1 MRKRIAALVLAGGTI
16 AACGDGGTPPPP
28 PPPPEALAVGTAGPP
43 PRFVPATG
51 TVVAGGEVTWTNQAP
66 AAEGIVH
73 DITSDDNLW
82 TKPELAS
89 GESFSFTFEE
99 PGSYTYRCTLHAG
112 MTGVIHVE

>member
-1 MRKRIAALVLAGGTI
+1 MRMHIAALVLAGGLI
-16 AACGDGGTPPPP
+16 AACGDDGPIIDPPDA
-28 PPPPEALAVGTAGPP
+28 PETLAVGTAGPP
-43 PRFVPATG
+43 ARFVPATG
-51 TVVAGGEVTWTNQAP
+51 TVAEGGTVTWTNQAP

-82 TKPELAS
+82 TKPELES

>member
-1 MRKRIAALVLAGGTI
+1 MRIHVTALVLAGGLI

-28 PPPPEALAVGTAGPP
+28 PPDALAVGTAGPP
-43 PRFVPATG
+43 ARFVPATG
-51 TVVAGGEVTWTNQAP
+51 TVAEGGTVTWTNRAP

-82 TKPELAS
+82 IKPELAS
-89 GESFSFTFEE
+89 GESFSFTFDEA
-99 PGSYTYRCTLHAG
+99 GSYTYRCTLHAG